1 MNFSLDSTA
10 RAAEIVGAIGV
21 VVGILFVGF
30 EIRGNTVAQQF
41 SATQLLVSEYNAAIM
56 PINDPEFICIYIQG
70 SRDFNGLS
78 QKNKIR
84 FSILLQPVFRN
95 HEQLYYSAML
105 GTIDPNVYAGFQ
117 GHFAAVMQVPGY
129 QQWWAARRDW
139 FGIPFQEHV
148 DRIISDSHSIEP
160 ANFGSEECE

>member
-1 MNFSLDSTA
+1 MNISLDSTA

-30 EIRGNTVAQQF
+30 EIRDNTIAQQF
-41 SATQLLVSEYNAAIM
+41 SATQLLVSEYNVAIA
-56 PINDPEFICIYIQG
+56 PIMDSEFICAYIQG
-70 SRDFNGLS
+70 SRDFNSLS

-95 HEQLYYSAML
+95 HEQLYYSDML
-105 GTIDPNVYAGFQ
+105 GIIDPNVYTGFQ
-117 GHFAAVMQVPGY
+117 GHFAAIMQVPGY
-129 QQWWAARRDW
+129 QQWWAARRNW
-139 FGIPFQEHV
+139 FGTPFQEHV
-148 DRIISDSHSIEP
+148 DKIISDGHSIEP

>member
-30 EIRGNTVAQQF
+30 EIRENTVAQQF
-41 SATQLLVSEYNAAIM
+41 SATQLLVSEYNVAIT
-56 PINDPEFICIYIQG
+56 PIIDPEFICIYIQG

-84 FSILLQPVFRN
+84 FSILLQPIFRN

-105 GTIDPNVYAGFQ
+105 ETIDPNVYAGFQ
-117 GHFAAVMQVPGY
+117 GHFSAVLQVPGY

-148 DRIISDSHSIEP
+148 DRIISDSYSIEP
-160 ANFGSEECE
+160 ANFAPEECE